1 MLSLLIKVKDWLL
14 MLMLKGLLVDDIE
27 ILAGMPTLFVVGG
40 VLFEAMV
47 EDEVDKTQLNKVRP
61 DVEPSLEYVL

>member
-1 MLSLLIKVKDWLL
+1 